1 MLHEFLADNE
11 HELIER
17 CRIKAARRPPP
28 KVSDEALQNGIPI
41 FLGQLIQILRLEQ
54 TGPPVNSNEPTPPNR
69 DGANA
74 QANSDMGKSATL
86 HGVELLLH
94 GFTIDQVVHAYGDL
108 CQAITE
114 TAIDHGEPFQVDEF
128 KTLNRCLDD
137 AIAGAVTEFSL
148 QRDVLISD
156 IQVTQLNE
164 RLGFLAHEL
173 RNLIQTATLAFAAVK
188 TGKVGV
194 DGSTGRVLDRT
205 LVALRNLVDRSLAEV
220 RMTAGMAVLNS
231 PFFLS
236 EFMAEMRIS
245 AELEAQHKG
254 VVLRFSEVEPDL
266 AVNADRDLLSSAI
279 GNLLQNAYKFTRPG
293 SEVSLKCCAAGD
305 RVLIEVADNCGGL
318 PVGDVE
324 NLFRPF
330 RQVGKDRT
338 GLGLGLSIA
347 RKNVEAN
354 NGFLRVRDKPGVGC
368 SFTIDLPRRSLV

>member
-11 HELIER
+11 QELIER

-173 RNLIQTATLAFAAVK
+173 RNLIP
-188 TGKVGV
+188 
-194 DGSTGRVLDRT
+194 DRH
-205 LVALRNLVDRSLAEV
+205 
-220 RMTAGMAVLNS
+220 
-231 PFFLS
+231 P
-236 EFMAEMRIS
+236 
-245 AELEAQHKG
+245 
-254 VVLRFSEVEPDL
+254 
-266 AVNADRDLLSSAI
+266 
-279 GNLLQNAYKFTRPG
+279 
-293 SEVSLKCCAAGD
+293 
-305 RVLIEVADNCGGL
+305 
-318 PVGDVE
+318 
-324 NLFRPF
+324 
-330 RQVGKDRT
+330 
-338 GLGLGLSIA
+338 
-347 RKNVEAN
+347 
-354 NGFLRVRDKPGVGC
+354 RVR
-368 SFTIDLPRRSLV
+368 RRQNG